1 MSKTMFEFELPKGFI
16 DKEGNIHKKGI
27 MRLSTAADE
36 IKPLRDTRVKNN
48 ESYIII
54 ILLSRVIVK
63 LGDLKNINTSI
74 IEQLSSSDLDFLK
87 TFYQKVNS

>member
-1 MSKTMFEFELPKGFI
+1 MSKIMFEFELPKGFI

-36 IKPLRDTRVKNN
+36 IKPLSDPRVENN

>member
-63 LGDLKNINTSI
+63 LGDLKNINTYI